1 MKKILLLGSIIIM
14 LLMTSCVG
22 GRKNEEILKLGFD
35 KAVVDRIVIVSSR
48 GGVKYTIIDDKSISR
63 IKNIIVRGKNAETD
77 SKLDPDFIFE
87 FYDGKS
93 IIASFNYIA
102 GISDKKTANLM
113 EEKGGLY
120 HVSTMIEDEFVKRI
134 MKSNVNKNVS
144 EYYISLLEKVI
155 GSSDIKEGSEVVVD
169 LSKDETVTEYI
180 LSVDQ
185 KRILD
190 SINKKKVS
198 IKLPGETKN
207 QDYTLSVRTNS
218 YTDTKSQTIVSITN
232 KDKKTTD
239 YYLEGTFENNKWS
252 YYIRYK

>member
-155 GSSDIKEGSEVVVD
+155 ESSDIKEGSEVVVD